1 MSSTSWLESVGR
13 DLLYGA
19 RLLRTNPGFSVVAV
33 LSLAFG
39 IGANTAIF
47 ELLNTVRLRSLP
59 VHNPQELVEIKIVG
73 GNAGTGVTD
82 SYDDL
87 TRPIW
92 QEIRRAHPP
101 FSDVLAWSQ
110 DQMQVGEGS
119 DLQFVNGIIV
129 SGSFFHALG
138 LEPWRGRL
146 IASDDEHACPESAAV
161 VGYAYWKS
169 KMGGREIDA
178 NTKLVINGEL
188 KQIIGVTPPSFFG
201 LVVGQR
207 FDLALPFCQP
217 LQLRRDRFDLTVIGR
232 LRPGW
237 TMPSASAQL
246 AAMSPGIMAATEIS
260 GYDAQT
266 TQRYRHF
273 RLAAYPASSG
283 VSGLRKTYDPAL
295 WLLLGITGLVL
306 LIACS
311 NLANLMLARASGR
324 EREIAVRL
332 GLGAT
337 RLRLLRQLLME
348 SSLLAVIGAVFGIG
362 LAELMSR
369 ALVLALSTE
378 EEPVNLVTGT
388 DWRVLL
394 FAATVTGLTCIV
406 FGLIPSLRATGI
418 DPITAMKAGARN
430 MTASRERFS
439 MQRVMVVTQISVSL
453 VLLISAL
460 LFVRS
465 FNNLMTFDPGMR
477 EQGITIAYLG
487 FEKSNVR
494 RERIQEFERQLLED
508 VRLTPGVLD
517 ASITTQVPLTGGSWT
532 LGMTVGRVEGASKFT
547 WVSTEY
553 FDTMGIR
560 LLSGRDFNENDTD
573 ASQRVAVVNQTFVR
587 VLLHG
592 ANPIGQ
598 TLRTHPEPGY
608 PSTIYEI
615 VGVIPDTK
623 YESLRTDTPP
633 MAFAPISQ
641 FPDPQPFTAMLVRS
655 NLPPAIA
662 INSLK
667 RRIAHRHPEIVAQFS
682 VFQKQIRDGFVR
694 ERLMALLSA
703 FFGLVATLLGI
714 VGLYGVM
721 SYAVS
726 RRGSEIGIRIALGA
740 NRSQVLGMVMREAGL
755 LLLIGIVIGT
765 ALALAA
771 VQAAESLLF
780 GLKPHDPFTLFAA
793 AGLMT
798 VIGAVASFLPAYRA
812 SKLDPMAALR
822 CD

>member
-1 MSSTSWLESVGR
+1 
-13 DLLYGA
+13 
-19 RLLRTNPGFSVVAV
+19 
-33 LSLAFG
+33 
-39 IGANTAIF
+39 
-47 ELLNTVRLRSLP
+47 
-59 VHNPQELVEIKIVG
+59 
-73 GNAGTGVTD
+73 
-82 SYDDL
+82 
-87 TRPIW
+87 
-92 QEIRRAHPP
+92 
-101 FSDVLAWSQ
+101 
-110 DQMQVGEGS
+110 
-119 DLQFVNGIIV
+119 
-129 SGSFFHALG
+129 
-138 LEPWRGRL
+138 
-146 IASDDEHACPESAAV
+146 
-161 VGYAYWKS
+161 
-169 KMGGREIDA
+169 
-178 NTKLVINGEL
+178 
-188 KQIIGVTPPSFFG
+188 
-201 LVVGQR
+201 
-207 FDLALPFCQP
+207 
-217 LQLRRDRFDLTVIGR
+217 
-232 LRPGW
+232 
-237 TMPSASAQL
+237 
-246 AAMSPGIMAATEIS
+246 
-260 GYDAQT
+260 
-266 TQRYRHF
+266 
-273 RLAAYPASSG
+273 
-283 VSGLRKTYDPAL
+283 
-295 WLLLGITGLVL
+295 
-306 LIACS
+306 
-311 NLANLMLARASGR
+311 
-324 EREIAVRL
+324 
-332 GLGAT
+332 
-337 RLRLLRQLLME
+337 
-348 SSLLAVIGAVFGIG
+348 
-362 LAELMSR
+362 
-369 ALVLALSTE
+369 
-378 EEPVNLVTGT
+378 
-388 DWRVLL
+388 
-394 FAATVTGLTCIV
+394 
-406 FGLIPSLRATGI
+406 
-418 DPITAMKAGARN
+418 
-430 MTASRERFS
+430 
-439 MQRVMVVTQISVSL
+439 
-453 VLLISAL
+453 
-460 LFVRS
+460 
-465 FNNLMTFDPGMR
+465 
-477 EQGITIAYLG
+477 
-487 FEKSNVR
+487 
-494 RERIQEFERQLLED
+494 
-508 VRLTPGVLD
+508 
-517 ASITTQVPLTGGSWT
+517 
-532 LGMTVGRVEGASKFT
+532 
-547 WVSTEY
+547 
-553 FDTMGIR
+553 MGIR

>member
-1 MSSTSWLESVGR
+1 
-13 DLLYGA
+13 
-19 RLLRTNPGFSVVAV
+19 
-33 LSLAFG
+33 
-39 IGANTAIF
+39 
-47 ELLNTVRLRSLP
+47 
-59 VHNPQELVEIKIVG
+59 
-73 GNAGTGVTD
+73 
-82 SYDDL
+82 
-87 TRPIW
+87 
-92 QEIRRAHPP
+92 
-101 FSDVLAWSQ
+101 
-110 DQMQVGEGS
+110 
-119 DLQFVNGIIV
+119 
-129 SGSFFHALG
+129 
-138 LEPWRGRL
+138 
-146 IASDDEHACPESAAV
+146 
-161 VGYAYWKS
+161 
-169 KMGGREIDA
+169 
-178 NTKLVINGEL
+178 
-188 KQIIGVTPPSFFG
+188 
-201 LVVGQR
+201 
-207 FDLALPFCQP
+207 
-217 LQLRRDRFDLTVIGR
+217 
-232 LRPGW
+232 
-237 TMPSASAQL
+237 
-246 AAMSPGIMAATEIS
+246 
-260 GYDAQT
+260 
-266 TQRYRHF
+266 
-273 RLAAYPASSG
+273 
-283 VSGLRKTYDPAL
+283 
-295 WLLLGITGLVL
+295 
-306 LIACS
+306 
-311 NLANLMLARASGR
+311 LANLMLARASGR

-348 SSLLAVIGAVFGIG
+348 SSLLAVIGAVLGIG

-378 EEPVNLVTGT
+378 EDPVSLVTGT

-394 FAATVTGLTCIV
+394 FAAIVTGLTCIV
-406 FGLIPSLRATGI
+406 FGLIPSLRASGI

-430 MTASRERFS
+430 MT
-439 MQRVMVVTQISVSL
+439 V
-453 VLLISAL
+453 SAL
-460 LFVRS
+460 LLVRS
-465 FNNLMTFDPGMR
+465 FYNLMTFDPGMR

-494 RERIQEFERQLLED
+494 RERIQEFERQLLDD

-547 WVSTEY
+547 WVSTKY

-560 LLSGRDFNENDTD
+560 LLGGRDFNDNDTG

-633 MAFAPISQ
+633 MALAPLSQ
-641 FPDPQPFTAMLVRS
+641 FPDPQPFTAMLIRS
-655 NLPPAIA
+655 NLPPAVA

-667 RRIAHRHPEIVAQFS
+667 RRIAEGHPEIVAQFR

-703 FFGLVATLLGI
+703 FFALLAALLGI
-714 VGLYGVM
+714 IGLYGVM
-721 SYAVS
+721 SYTVS
-726 RRGSEIGIRIALGA
+726 RRGNEIGIRIALGA
-740 NRSQVLGMVMREAGL
+740 NRSQVLGMVMREAGM

-771 VQAAESLLF
+771 ARAAESLLF

-798 VIGAVASFLPAYRA
+798 VIGAVASFVPAIRA
-812 SKLDPMAALR
+812 SRLDPMAALR